1 MLISGAAWPIA
12 SSGCKM
18 HILEAVDLYRF
29 YHADEEETL
38 ALRGVS
44 LHVAAGELVVVMGPS
59 GSGKS
64 TLLSCLAGLDEPDGG
79 YVQLM
84 GKRLTRRSEIERAA
98 RRAAEM
104 GILLQSGN
112 LFDHLTVAENIHLQM
127 LLAHKV
133 SEQRLR
139 MLLDQVGLQERSSA
153 YPSQLSGGETAR
165 AALAVALS
173 VAPKIVLADEPTGEI
188 DAETEQDIL
197 RLLETRRKE
206 GEATLIVTHSD
217 ALAAC
222 ADRIIYLYDG
232 RVINA

>member
-1 MLISGAAWPIA
+1 MWINGKRCLIALGGI
-12 SSGCKM
+12 KM
-18 HILEAVDLYRF
+18 RILEAHDIYRF
-29 YHADEEETL
+29 FHTGEEETL
-38 ALRGVS
+38 ALKGVS
-44 LHVAAGELVVVMGPS
+44 IHVELGEMVAVMGPS

-112 LFDHLTVAENIHLQM
+112 LFDHLTVAENIRLQM

-139 MLLDQVGLQERSSA
+139 MLLNQVGLQERSSA
-153 YPSQLSGGETAR
+153 YPSQLSGGEIAR
-165 AALAVALS
+165 AALAV
-173 VAPKIVLADEPTGEI
+173 
-188 DAETEQDIL
+188 
-197 RLLETRRKE
+197 
-206 GEATLIVTHSD
+206 
-217 ALAAC
+217 
-222 ADRIIYLYDG
+222 
-232 RVINA
+232 